1 VLRAA
6 HSAPAQVVSDLRRS
20 AKMKIITLVFCFIAS
35 IGLRAETPAP
45 FTDPKTSHAESARI
59 LEGKLT
65 REQIDEEIMFQLYRS
80 LHDAKY
86 PIAHDEILSRAKKLT
101 EVTGWHMSAT
111 RKVRKLFYDLPLFS
125 SSTERYKLM
134 LIVASGERP
143 SEMIISEAKI
153 AVVLKSG
160 YYIKED
166 ISE

>member
-1 VLRAA
+1 MPDPERW
-6 HSAPAQVVSDLRRS
+6 
-20 AKMKIITLVFCFIAS
+20 AKIMKNVALLICCLSS
-35 IGLRAETPAP
+35 ICLRAEDPAA
-45 FTDPKTSHAESARI
+45 FKDPNTSHAESARI
-59 LEGKLT
+59 LAGKLT
-65 REQIDEEIMFQLYRS
+65 REQIDEEIMFQLYRT

-86 PIAHDEILSRAKKLT
+86 PIKHDEIVARAKRLT

-134 LIVASGERP
+134 LIVASGER
-143 SEMIISEAKI
+143 SDEMIISEAKI